1 MLDLHTVSPKK
12 EFKSVRK
19 YDSSEESD
27 AEEEN
32 GFKRPN
38 VAVDDSPAT
47 TPKSV
52 KKFKPYTRTET
63 PDPEESLPQPI
74 FKKPGISFD
83 DSFEESNLDGSQP
96 SLPEKMHNTTVAEA
110 FPATQAPVFKAPA
123 YDFDHDDALGTAR
136 SILEAESFRRP
147 FASAPANVP
156 EDDDDEFQT
165 MTQRARC
172 PMCGESVDP
181 ADLRAF
187 GRMNTRK
194 QEKFCRSHRKTT
206 ALQTWDAEE
215 YPTID
220 WDKLDSRITKHHSFI
235 KKLING
241 ADSHYR
247 ERLAETV
254 NAGKNRSLL
263 KSDYNPTPGYYGT
276 RGLRAI
282 SENTM
287 RKFTPLLKKRMVVD
301 RLMAA
306 RGFTPYVEYVVV
318 PEVAVKLIMED
329 MNCEVERAR
338 EIMSESLGVGELL
351 SEEIKDVVRRTGS
364 EEIEDSD
371 ECTLIGA

>member
-1 MLDLHTVSPKK
+1 VPT
-12 EFKSVRK
+12 
-19 YDSSEESD
+19 YDSSQESD
-27 AEEEN
+27 VEEA
-32 GFKRPN
+32 GFKRPSIP
-38 VAVDDSPAT
+38 VGDSPAT
-47 TPKSV
+47 TPNSG
-52 KKFKPYTRTET
+52 KKFRPSIRTET
-63 PDPEESLPQPI
+63 PDKEGSLPQPI
-74 FKKPGISFD
+74 FKMPDISFD
-83 DSFEESNLDGSQP
+83 DSLEDSNRDDSQL
-96 SLPEKMHNTTVAEA
+96 SLPEQMQKATVEEE
-110 FPATQAPVFKAPA
+110 FPATQRPGVEAYKFDDDELVEKAR
-123 YDFDHDDALGTAR
+123 T
-136 SILEAESFRRP
+136 ILQTENSQIP
-147 FASAPANVP
+147 PASAPAPVP
-156 EDDDDEFQT
+156 DDDDEEFQT
-165 MTQRARC
+165 MTQRAKC
-172 PMCGESVDP
+172 PMCGESVKP

-206 ALQTWDAEE
+206 ALNIWDAEE

-220 WDKLDSRITKHHSFI
+220 WEKLDSRITKHHSFI
-235 KKLING
+235 KELING

-287 RKFTPLLKKRMVVD
+287 QKFTPLLKKRMVVD

-318 PEVAVKLIMED
+318 PEVAVRLIMED
-329 MNCEVERAR
+329 MNCAVERAR
-338 EIMSESLGVGELL
+338 EIMSESLEVGELL
-351 SEEIKDVVRRTGS
+351 SEEIKDVVTRRCS

-371 ECTLIGA
+371 E

>member
-1 MLDLHTVSPKK
+1 MLDLHKVSPKK

-19 YDSSEESD
+19 YDSSEESG

-47 TPKSV
+47 TPKSA

-63 PDPEESLPQPI
+63 PDPEESLPQPA
-74 FKKPGISFD
+74 FKKRGISFD
-83 DSFEESNLDGSQP
+83 DSFEVANLDDSQP
-96 SLPEKMHNTTVAEA
+96 SLPEQMHKTTVAEA

-123 YDFDHDDALGTAR
+123 FDFDNDDALGTAR
-136 SILEAESFRRP
+136 SILEAETFRRP
-147 FASAPANVP
+147 LASASAPAIMP
-156 EDDDDEFQT
+156 DEDDDDDFQT

-247 ERLAETV
+247 ELLAETV

-371 ECTLIGA
+371 E

>member
-1 MLDLHTVSPKK
+1 LLDDDEESPKK
-12 EFKSVRK
+12 PFK
-19 YDSSEESD
+19 
-27 AEEEN
+27 N
-32 GFKRPN
+32 GPPIE
-38 VAVDDSPAT
+38 SPAK
-47 TPKSV
+47 TPASIT
-52 KKFKPYTRTET
+52 KFKKRRFSQT
-63 PDPEESLPQPI
+63 PDKEESLSQPV
-74 FKKPGISFD
+74 FKKPGFDLD
-83 DSFEESNLDGSQP
+83 DSLEDSNQDDSQP
-96 SLPEKMHNTTVAEA
+96 SLPEQMQAATVEEE
-110 FPATQAPVFKAPA
+110 FPATQRPGFKAPILN
-123 YDFDHDDALGTAR
+123 FNDDDLVGTAR
-136 SILEAESFRRP
+136 SVLNAESSQKP
-147 FASAPANVP
+147 SASAPAP
-156 EDDDDEFQT
+156 LPADDDEDEAFQT
-165 MTQRARC
+165 MTQRAKC
-172 PMCGESVDP
+172 PMCGESVEP

-187 GRMNTRK
+187 GIMNTRK

-220 WDKLDSRITKHHSFI
+220 WEKLDSRITKHHLFI

-263 KSDYNPTPGYYGT
+263 KSEYNPTPGYYGA

-287 RKFTPLLKKRMVVD
+287 RKFTPLLKQRMVVD

-329 MNCEVERAR
+329 MNCGAERAR

-351 SEEIKDVVRRTGS
+351 SEEIKDVVTRRAS

-371 ECTLIGA
+371 E

>member
-1 MLDLHTVSPKK
+1 MFALNKESPKK

-19 YDSSEESD
+19 YDSSEESG
-27 AEEEN
+27 AEEWKN
-32 GFKRPN
+32 FKRPS
-38 VAVDDSPAT
+38 VMVDDSPAT

-52 KKFKPYTRTET
+52 KKFKPYARTET
-63 PDPEESLPQPI
+63 PDPEESLPQPV

-83 DSFEESNLDGSQP
+83 DSFEESNLDDSQP
-96 SLPEKMHNTTVAEA
+96 RLPEQMHTTTVAEA
-110 FPATQAPVFKAPA
+110 SPATQAPVFKAPA
-123 YDFDHDDALGTAR
+123 YDFDSDDALETAR
-136 SILEAESFRRP
+136 SILEAENFRRP
-147 FASAPANVP
+147 LASASAIVP
-156 EDDDDEFQT
+156 DDDDNDEFQT

-318 PEVAVKLIMED
+318 PEVAVRLIMED

-371 ECTLIGA
+371 E

>member
-52 KKFKPYTRTET
+52 KFKPYTRTET

-110 FPATQAPVFKAPA
+110 FPATQTPVFKAPA

-371 ECTLIGA
+371 E